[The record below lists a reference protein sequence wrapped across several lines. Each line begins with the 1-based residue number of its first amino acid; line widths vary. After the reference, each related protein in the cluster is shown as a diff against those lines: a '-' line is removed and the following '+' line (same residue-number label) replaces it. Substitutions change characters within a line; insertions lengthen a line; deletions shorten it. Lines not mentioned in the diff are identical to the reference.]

1 MMISTSVGLYAALLL
16 FHQEDFSI
24 CKTAVLQALKVAQ
37 KQLSRPDTGKSA
49 VELLLAPVEL
59 EQSSTEQSLSRCK
72 EELKSSWAACCD
84 NQLLPEASE
93 LISKWLLQKKVE

>member
-1 MMISTSVGLYAALLL
+1 MASLTRDLSWAACCDNQLLPEAYQFISLWFHFSRLLQAAVRDLWI
-16 FHQEDFSI
+16 HI

-59 EQSSTEQSLSRCK
+59 
-72 EELKSSWAACCD
+72 
-84 NQLLPEASE
+84 
-93 LISKWLLQKKVE
+93 